1 MTCSQDSFLLEIPRR
16 HISKCFPLVFS
27 LAKPLQLPT
36 RASGW
41 SVTASPQRPE
51 QWEEEPLVLSPHP
64 LQKKGPGG
72 SHQMSDICKELLLI
86 LQLGSC
92 NSLHGWTTALV
103 SRYSKTQHRSWK
115 FSYGQKKAESCC
127 WVWLKVLGWS
137 IHKTPS
143 LWCIR
148 QSLAVASVLAAA
160 IKATIP
166 ILPSGHRYQRRFFSS
181 SFRVATLL
189 LCLAQWQSGENQ

>member
-92 NSLHGWTTALV
+92 NSLHGWTTALM

-115 FSYGQKKAESCC
+115 FSYGQKKLRGLVAVGFGWRC
-127 WVWLKVLGWS
+127 WGGASTKLPPFGASDRAWL
-137 IHKTPS
+137 
-143 LWCIR
+143 
-148 QSLAVASVLAAA
+148 
-160 IKATIP
+160 
-166 ILPSGHRYQRRFFSS
+166 LPQCW
-181 SFRVATLL
+181 L
-189 LCLAQWQSGENQ
+189 QP